1 MFSLLVIVPGDLI
14 VPLPMM
20 TVRISGGREGG
31 RERGEREKRG
41 RERCTCNDQ
50 KNHLFIT
57 EELSAPRE
65 LTEEPMTPET
75 TVSSLYI
82 YISIF
87 IFFF

>member
-1 MFSLLVIVPGDLI
+1 MY
-14 VPLPMM
+14 
-20 TVRISGGREGG
+20 
-31 RERGEREKRG
+31 
-41 RERCTCNDQ
+41 NDQ

-82 YISIF
+82 YIYLYLY
-87 IFFF
+87 FF

>member
-41 RERCTCNDQ
+41 RERCTMI
-50 KNHLFIT
+50 KKIIY
-57 EELSAPRE
+57 LSQRNCLLQE
-65 LTEEPMTPET
+65 N
-75 TVSSLYI
+75 
-82 YISIF
+82 
-87 IFFF
+87 